1 MLGSL
6 SARLLVLTIVF
17 VALVDVVI
25 VVSSVAAFRRDWLT
39 ERLGGAQIASLVAA
53 TPDSGRVDPAV
64 GDEALAA
71 AMVESVSFRRV
82 DGRLLELGI
91 RHEGP
96 LGAQYDLGSSS
107 RAELVRD
114 SLDILFN
121 GSKGMVRVTGAARNG
136 PGHVS
141 VVVDEAPLRAA
152 LVGHAQHLLLVSLLL
167 SLCVAAL
174 VYFTLLRVLIRP
186 LQGLASH
193 VAEFSAAPEDV
204 LRVIPQ
210 STRRDEI
217 GTLQRSL
224 RAMEEQIRHALA
236 QKHGLA
242 TLGEAVAKVNH
253 DLRNI
258 LSTARLVSNRLTQNN
273 DPAVRTI
280 SVTLMRSIDRA
291 IEICTDTLKFGRPQ
305 ELRPRLVRFALRPL
319 VDEVGRSVGLMEE
332 SNPMFLNHVSPHMEI
347 EGDPEHLFR
356 ALQNLMRNSVE
367 AIGDGF
373 GEIAVR
379 CDDTGAQSVIEIAD
393 TGPGMPDH
401 ARENLF
407 KPFKATTHAHGAGLG
422 LVNVQEIAHAHGG
435 EIRLVKSDAGGT
447 IFRLHLP
454 LGREVQL
461 RSAVG

>member
-1 MLGSL
+1 MFNSL
-6 SARLLVLTIVF
+6 SARLLVLTV
-17 VALVDVVI
+17 LVVVVVDAAI
-25 VVSSVAAFRRDWLT
+25 AVSSVAGFRRDWLA
-39 ERLGGAQIASLVAA
+39 ERLWDAQIASLAA
-53 TPDSGRVDPAV
+53 AAPAGERVNTPAHV
-64 GDEALAA
+64 EALAVA
-71 AMVESVSFRRV
+71 LVMSASFQRA
-82 DGRLLELGI
+82 DGHVLELGPPFGGTLAA
-91 RHEGP
+91 H
-96 LGAQYDLGSSS
+96 YDLRSAS
-107 RAELVRD
+107 RADLVRD
-114 SLDILFN
+114 GLSTLFT
-121 GSKGMVRVTGAARNG
+121 GSKGPVRVTGEARNE
-136 PGHVS
+136 PGYIS
-141 VVVDEAPLRAA
+141 VVVDEAPLAEA
-152 LVGHAQHLLLVSLLL
+152 LRRHVRHLLLLSVLL
-167 SLCVAAL
+167 SFSVAAL
-174 VYFTLLRVLIRP
+174 VYFSLLRVLIRP

-193 VAEFSAAPEDV
+193 VAAFSAAPEDV
-204 LRVIPQ
+204 RIAIPE
-210 STRRDEI
+210 SARLDEI

-242 TLGEAVAKVNH
+242 MLGEAVAKVNH

-258 LSTARLVSNRLTQNN
+258 LATARLVSNRLTQNN

-305 ELRPRLVRFALRPL
+305 ELNPRVIRFALRPL
-319 VDEVGRSVGLMEE
+319 ADEVGRSAGLSEE

-373 GEIAVR
+373 GEIAMR
-379 CDDTGAQSVIEIAD
+379 CYDMGNQSVIEVSD
-393 TGPGMPDH
+393 TGPGLPEH

-454 LGREVQL
+454 LGRDVPL
-461 RSAVG
+461 RSAAG